1 MLDTAPKRR
10 ANGYVAPAITL
21 KGDLVDL
28 TREPWATGENDNGMP
43 PEDCFEPAGSVG
55 FLL

>member
-1 MLDTAPKRR
+1 MLDTTPKRR
-10 ANGYVAPAITL
+10 AGTYAAPAIAL
-21 KGDLVDL
+21 KGNLVAL